1 MLSRVSQQNP
11 VFIPTTPP
19 CPVWSFNISF
29 NELGL
34 FIQAFLGI
42 FAPLPI
48 WHSIIHRQ
56 SELVEHGP
64 PRVPHQ
70 VRWISRPQIE
80 TRFDRT
86 VRGNV
91 GYATGPYVAC
101 AHVLATTDS
110 AVCMCNLYFDIYE
123 LTEHVVSQI
132 GIRLSSSRNAGF

>member
-1 MLSRVSQQNP
+1 MSMLISHEGYPSFTEAPSLDLDRHAAHPFTTYVPWVLSRVSQQNP

-64 PRVPHQ
+64 P
-70 VRWISRPQIE
+70 
-80 TRFDRT
+80 
-86 VRGNV
+86 
-91 GYATGPYVAC
+91 
-101 AHVLATTDS
+101 
-110 AVCMCNLYFDIYE
+110 
-123 LTEHVVSQI
+123 
-132 GIRLSSSRNAGF
+132 